1 MKHARFGQLAALSL
15 LLLGLP
21 AEAFAQEFE
30 TGALSLK
37 FNGRI
42 QIQAGT
48 SSCDE
53 FPVAPDSKCSEQVPS
68 TDLFLRRVRLTVTGK
83 IGENIDFRI
92 QPDYNKVTQLGLK
105 DAWGRFTFSKLA
117 RLKVG
122 HFKRPFDEYFLIS
135 STQSPTVERV
145 VAIRGLDNFVAP
157 SLTAGTVL
165 FNLSDRD
172 IGLELNGSTDN
183 GLFTYW
189 AGVFTGDSEFRFQD
203 SNSEKQF
210 MGRVQFGL
218 DVGDLPLK
226 LGGAAA
232 ATDEGYETELEGL
245 QSEYYYDFELF
256 GRLGDFYGG
265 PHFIASY
272 VFGDNPTQSPDGS
285 PIDLPA
291 GDDFASFHTWEAVG
305 LWYIHTDFLGVE
317 GVEPVFR
324 ITYGD
329 PNTEISDDG
338 GWGYTPG
345 LNFYFYKRNRLV
357 LSWDFA
363 SWEES
368 GIRGENSFKAQ
379 LQFHF

>member
-1 MKHARFGQLAALSL
+1 MKRTTSVLAAAVSCIVMLHP
-15 LLLGLP
+15 GT
-21 AEAFAQEFE
+21 ATAQDFE
-30 TGALSLK
+30 TGALSLT

-42 QIQAGT
+42 QVQAGT

-53 FPVAPDSKCSEQVPS
+53 FPLAPDSKCGEQAPS
-68 TDLFLRRVRLTVTGK
+68 IDLFLRRVRLTVSGK

-122 HFKRPFDEYFLIS
+122 HFKRPFDEFFLIS

-145 VAIRGLDNFVAP
+145 VAIRGLEDFVAP
-157 SLTAGTVL
+157 SLTAGTVF

-172 IGLELNGSTDN
+172 IGLELNGSTED

-189 AGVFTGDSEFRFQD
+189 VGAFTGDSDLRFQD
-203 SNSEKQF
+203 SNSQKQF
-210 MGRVQFGL
+210 MGRVQFRL

-245 QSEYYYDFELF
+245 KSEYYYDFELF

-265 PHFIASY
+265 PHLIASY
-272 VFGDNPTQSPDGS
+272 VFGDNPRQSSIGL

-291 GDDFASFHTWEAVG
+291 GDDFANFQAWEAAA
-305 LWYIHTDFLGVE
+305 LWYFGADFLGIE

-324 ITYGD
+324 ISYGD
-329 PNTEISDDG
+329 PNTDIRDDG
-338 GWGYTPG
+338 GWGFTPG
-345 LNFYFYKRNRLV
+345 LNLYFYKRNRLV
-357 LSWDFA
+357 MSWDFA

>member
-1 MKHARFGQLAALSL
+1 MKRTMSAVAAFSL
-15 LLLGLP
+15 FLLWQPG
-21 AEAFAQEFE
+21 AATAQEFK
-30 TGALSLK
+30 TGALSLT

-53 FPVAPDSKCSEQVPS
+53 FPVPPDSKCGEQVPS
-68 TDLFLRRVRLTVTGK
+68 TDLFLRRVRLTVSGK

-145 VAIRGLDNFVAP
+145 VAIRGLEDFVAP
-157 SLTAGTVL
+157 SLTAATVA

-172 IGLELNGSTDN
+172 IGLELNGSTDD

-189 AGVFTGDSEFRFQD
+189 AGVFTGDSDFRFQD

-210 MGRVQFGL
+210 MGRAQFGL
-218 DVGDLPLK
+218 NVGDLPLK
-226 LGGAAA
+226 LGAAAA
-232 ATDEGYETELEGL
+232 ATDQGYETELEGL
-245 QSEYYYDFELF
+245 QTKYYYDYELF

-265 PHFIASY
+265 PHFIASF
-272 VFGDNPTQSPDGS
+272 VFGDNPLQSAGGE
-285 PIDLPA
+285 PIDLAA

-305 LWYIHTDFLGVE
+305 LWYFGTDFLGIE

-329 PNTEISDDG
+329 PNTDIADDG

-345 LNFYFYKRNRLV
+345 LNLYFYKRNRLV